1 MQVVSRKWSN
11 YCDVKGDGKFGKSRA
26 ETIRIASRTN
36 EGKDKVNG
44 DKGTKLKYLSVT
56 NQIVNVHRK

>member
-1 MQVVSRKWSN
+1 MQVIFGEWSN
-11 YCDVKGDGKFGKSRA
+11 YCDAKGDGQFGKSRA

-44 DKGTKLKYLSVT
+44 DKGTDPKDLSVL
-56 NQIVNVHRK
+56 IKS

>member
-1 MQVVSRKWSN
+1 MVSGEWSN
-11 YCDVKGDGKFGKSRA
+11 YCSSKGDGKFGKSRA

-44 DKGTKLKYLSVT
+44 NKGTDPKDLSVT
-56 NQIVNVHRK
+56 NQIMKVHRK